1 MKNSGRW
8 TYKNAGTLGDVFAAF
23 VIIKDVAKAEI
34 LDRIAK
40 SSRVIKNPLKDRCK
54 EILTQNRKSFYQKR
68 LVSEKG

>member
-1 MKNSGRW
+1 M
-8 TYKNAGTLGDVFAAF
+8 GDVFAAF

-40 SSRVIKNPLKDRCK
+40 SSKDIENPLEDRCK
-54 EILTQNRKSFYQKR
+54 EILAQNRKSFFQKR